1 MKQRCPKAQVLGT
14 GELHRYKLTFR
25 GGGYANVEVSDH
37 GSVPIVLWAITAECE
52 RALDHYEG
60 YPRLYTKELVT
71 IATADGEQTAML
83 YLMAKEY
90 KDMPAMPSEH
100 YFEIIRQGYQDNK
113 INTALLIEV
122 LSNTEVEGKWVEKTS
137 LV

>member
-1 MKQRCPKAQVLGT
+1 
-14 GELHRYKLTFR
+14 
-25 GGGYANVEVSDH
+25 
-37 GSVPIVLWAITAECE
+37 
-52 RALDHYEG
+52 
-60 YPRLYTKELVT
+60 
-71 IATADGEQTAML
+71 ML

-122 LSNTEVEGKWVEKTS
+122 LSNTEVEGK
-137 LV
+137 